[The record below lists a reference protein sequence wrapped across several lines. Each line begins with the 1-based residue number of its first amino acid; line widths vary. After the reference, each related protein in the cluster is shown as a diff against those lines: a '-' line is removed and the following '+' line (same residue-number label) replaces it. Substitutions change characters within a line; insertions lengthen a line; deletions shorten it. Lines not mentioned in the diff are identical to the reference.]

1 MIPFSESVKFRPSIP
16 QCCLKLMLCLFYAG
30 TRHFPFEFTVQQVP
44 TEQKDLALGL
54 EIHTLFV
61 AGSGRIQTLLVAGS
75 GRIQTLF
82 VAIYARIQ
90 TLLVA
95 GSSRIQTLYVAG
107 SGRIQTLF
115 CRLQSNPDPLCCR
128 LRSNPDPLVAGS
140 GRMQTLFAGPGRM
153 QTLFAGPGRMQTL
166 FLQDPVEC
174 RPFFCRTRL
183 NQGPFCCRLR
193 SNPDQFVASISRI
206 QTFFDSRSGFLLI
219 LLSSTRVSEPES
231 PMSNHKVLPPKL
243 LNLNI

>member
-1 MIPFSESVKFRPSIP
+1 
-16 QCCLKLMLCLFYAG
+16 MLCLFYAG

-61 AGSGRIQTLLVAGS
+61 AGSGRIQTLFSGS

-82 VAIYARIQ
+82 VAIYGRIQ
-90 TLLVA
+90 TLFV
-95 GSSRIQTLYVAG
+95 GG

-140 GRMQTLFAGPGRM
+140 GRMQTLLAGPGRM

-166 FLQDPVEC
+166 FLQDPVESRSFLLSVKVKS
-174 RPFFCRTRL
+174 RPV
-183 NQGPFCCRLR
+183 CCQYQ
-193 SNPDQFVASISRI
+193 SNPDLF
-206 QTFFDSRSGFLLI
+206 
-219 LLSSTRVSEPES
+219 
-231 PMSNHKVLPPKL
+231 
-243 LNLNI
+243 